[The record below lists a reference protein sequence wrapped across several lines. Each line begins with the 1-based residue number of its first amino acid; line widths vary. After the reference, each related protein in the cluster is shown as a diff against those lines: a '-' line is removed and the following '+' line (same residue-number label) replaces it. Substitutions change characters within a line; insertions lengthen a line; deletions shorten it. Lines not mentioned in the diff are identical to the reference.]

1 MKRLQLSVM
10 MIQSYTLTVSGQTY
24 SFQRNEKYLSKKY
37 LVTLLMRNLMQI
49 WSSNYIITIM
59 NIYYLKHE

>member
-1 MKRLQLSVM
+1 MLNYICNPNMKRLQLSVM

-49 WSSNYIITIM
+49 
-59 NIYYLKHE
+59 

>member
-49 WSSNYIITIM
+49 WSSNYIITRM

>member
-24 SFQRNEKYLSKKY
+24 SFQRNEKYLSGIGNFVNEKFNA
-37 LVTLLMRNLMQI
+37 NL
-49 WSSNYIITIM
+49 
-59 NIYYLKHE
+59 K